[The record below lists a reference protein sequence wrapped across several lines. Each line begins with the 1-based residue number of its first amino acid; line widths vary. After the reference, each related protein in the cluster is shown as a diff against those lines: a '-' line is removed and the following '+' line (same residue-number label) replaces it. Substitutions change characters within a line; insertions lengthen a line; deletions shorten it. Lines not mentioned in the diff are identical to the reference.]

1 MAASDR
7 RGVSG
12 EVEICSKSVTV
23 EQKRIFFNLKQNS
36 RGRFLK
42 VRPWAGVGCRKH
54 VARGAL
60 AAGSPGD
67 REGAVMGA
75 AGGLGAIEWRAC

>member
-23 EQKRIFFNLKQNS
+23 EQKRIFFNLKQNA

-42 VRPWAGVGCRKH
+42 VRPTAGAGHTHRRVPGGRVKEARKLLGH
-54 VARGAL
+54 WLCGEAEPVVARTRQ
-60 AAGSPGD
+60 P
-67 REGAVMGA
+67 
-75 AGGLGAIEWRAC
+75 

>member
-42 VRPWAGVGCRKH
+42 VRRIPCA
-54 VARGAL
+54 
-60 AAGSPGD
+60 
-67 REGAVMGA
+67 EG
-75 AGGLGAIEWRAC
+75 W